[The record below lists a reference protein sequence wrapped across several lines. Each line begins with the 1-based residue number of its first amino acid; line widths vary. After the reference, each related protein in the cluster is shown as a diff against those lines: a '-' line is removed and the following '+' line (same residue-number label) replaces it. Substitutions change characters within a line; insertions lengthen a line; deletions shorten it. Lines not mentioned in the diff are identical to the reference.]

1 MDAKMKQSQQDYE
14 KVVEQFERAIPTKK
28 CHLHTQQQ
36 EQFNNKIP
44 KFPTRQ
50 KQNFFEPGTKMS
62 EIIKLENG
70 G

>member
-1 MDAKMKQSQQDYE
+1 MRKRRQSQQNNE
-14 KVVEQFERAIPTKK
+14 KVVEKFECAIPEKM
-28 CHLHTQQQ
+28 CHLHTPQQ

-44 KFPTRQ
+44 KFPTKQ
-50 KQNFFEPGTKMS
+50 KHFFEPGTKMS